1 MLKLKNEEKNKSKA
15 RIISRFF
22 LIWLILVV
30 VISNVA
36 CTKNKDNDISQNKE
50 EMKITPTYKNEIV
63 QPSNIEFTQTKIKVN
78 GRSNMVSSLFVD
90 LAKKNVR
97 VLPYLSFNKI
107 YGFETLSDMA
117 KREGAKAAITSGF
130 FYMYGRPSGLVV
142 NNGEILSAGTGRFSS
157 LIIEK
162 NKAYFKKINTKITA
176 KIENSE
182 ILTIDTLNAPIEGN
196 IQSALYTKTYGNT
209 DRLHFKHTVIHIIGN
224 NVVSIK
230 TIEDE
235 GEIPKEGFILA
246 FRHLPTYI
254 SIKPNDF
261 MQVSITPSFDI
272 DVNAYE
278 CSKMIVKDG
287 INVATEYDPW
297 IGNVNQYD
305 PRTCVGTT
313 KDGNI
318 IFIVV
323 DGRQNEYSSGVTAKE
338 LADICI
344 NMKLVDA
351 AMLDG
356 GASAEILIDGQ
367 VKNRLS
373 YNNEQRLLAGGFLI
387 FVD

>member
-1 MLKLKNEEKNKSKA
+1 LLKLKNEGKNKSKA

-22 LIWLILVV
+22 LIWLILAV
-30 VISNVA
+30 VILNVA
-36 CTKNKDNDISQNKE
+36 CTKNKDNDTLQNKE
-50 EMKITPTYKNEIV
+50 ETKITPTYTNKIV
-63 QPSNIEFTQTKIKVN
+63 QPSNIEFTQTRIKVN
-78 GRSNMVSSLFVD
+78 GRSNMVSSLFID
-90 LAKKNVR
+90 LSKENVKI
-97 VLPYLSFNKI
+97 LPYLSFDKI

-142 NNGEILSAGTGRFSS
+142 NNGKIISAGTGRFNS

-162 NKAYFKKINTKITA
+162 DKAYFKKINTKITA
-176 KIENSE
+176 KLENSE

-196 IQSALYTKTYGNT
+196 IQSALYTSVYGTT
-209 DRLHFKHTVIHIIGN
+209 DRLHFKHTIIHIIGN
-224 NVVSIK
+224 SVVSIK

-235 GEIPKEGFILA
+235 GDIPKEGFIIA

-254 SIKPNDF
+254 AIKPNDF
-261 MQVSITPSFDI
+261 MKVSITPLFDL
-272 DVNAYE
+272 DVSAYE
-278 CSKMIVKDG
+278 CSKMIVENG

-313 KDGNI
+313 KEGNI

-344 NMKLVDA
+344 SMNLVDV